1 MEHVCVSVC
10 VSVYERENKG
20 SWNGGRECMHV
31 CVFPDI
37 SLSCVLIIITKTML
51 FVQTWGFFMTSL
63 GML

>member
-1 MEHVCVSVC
+1 
-10 VSVYERENKG
+10 
-20 SWNGGRECMHV
+20 MHV